1 MKFFGRNEE
10 FFEVVEV
17 DKSNAHILSETGQS
31 ELTLIWFDKDGS
43 KLSIDGIPYTFNKNQ
58 LISLTQ
64 FQKVDYE
71 AFESGKMIRFNKA
84 FYCVVNHDSE
94 VGCKGILFFGSSQ
107 LPIMKPSD
115 QEIELLDAVWNMLVL
130 EMRSKDE
137 LQLEMLQ
144 MMLKRI
150 LILCT
155 RVYKQ
160 QEGWSSESVEKIDI
174 IRSFNYLVEQ
184 HFKDKHTVSEYASL
198 LHKSPKTLANSF
210 KKLGV
215 PSPLNVIRER
225 IMLEARRLLTYTE
238 MTISDIA
245 YEIGYPDVQTF
256 SRIFRQKVGSSP
268 TAFRQELNKV
278 A

>member
-17 DKSNAHILSETGQS
+17 DRSNAHILSETGQS
-31 ELTLIWFDKDGS
+31 ELTLIWFDRDGS
-43 KLSIDGIPYTFNKNQ
+43 KLSIDGIPYTFKKDQ

-64 FQKVDYE
+64 FQKVEYE

-115 QEIELLDAVWNMLVL
+115 KEIELLDAVWNMLVL

-160 QEGWSSESVEKIDI
+160 QEGWSSEPVEKIDI

-184 HFKDKHTVSEYASL
+184 HFKSKHTVSEYASM

-238 MTISDIA
+238 MTVSDIA

-256 SRIFRQKVGSSP
+256 SRIFRQKVGASP
-268 TAFRQELNKV
+268 TAFRQQLSK